1 MCVAISD
8 LCELTVIAD
17 KRATVQPTMVT
28 KTCSS
33 LISCSTSHELSVLHA
48 WECDAMIWNVMKRLA
63 NQNRVNCLFDM
74 IGQSDM
80 SSFYGTE
87 KNNYVLGAQRTVR
100 KEEDKTLFSLGRS
113 AERFVVSLLS
123 DQLAQPEGIVN
134 ASY

>member
-33 LISCSTSHELSVLHA
+33 LISCSTIHDLSVLHA
-48 WECDAMIWNVMKRLA
+48 WECDAMTWNVVKRLA
-63 NQNRVNCLFDM
+63 NRGRVNCLFDM
-74 IGQSDM
+74 VGQPNMLS
-80 SSFYGTE
+80 YYETE
-87 KNNYVLGAQRTVR
+87 KIVLRAQRTVR
-100 KEEDKTLFSLGRS
+100 NEEDKTSFSLGHS
-113 AERFVVSLLS
+113 AESVVVSLLS

-134 ASY
+134 AS